1 MSIHCLRFAAFMAS
15 LVCFAS
21 CSSSTRN
28 SARLDDSPVAR
39 PSIYDAWD
47 ARYKYDSGSRKMVPV
62 YNGKVVGKTWSR
74 DADGQ
79 LNYSAYLGRTQDID
93 EDLFPL
99 HLAKLDRKR
108 DKQWEE
114 NKQKRMEDVGTM
126 LRILEEDKKEP
137 MVEIM
142 LEDEEEDEFIPSVF
156 MPSGID
162 MAPADAPSLSPFGE
176 EAESSDNEISPFLP
190 LP

>member
-1 MSIHCLRFAAFMAS
+1 MSIHCLRFAASVAV
-15 LVCFAS
+15 LVFFAS
-21 CSSSTRN
+21 CSYLPRN
-28 SARLDDSPVAR
+28 SARSDDSPFAR

-47 ARYKYDSGSRKMVPV
+47 ARYEYDSGSRKMVPV

-74 DADGQ
+74 DAAGQ
-79 LNYSAYLGRTQDID
+79 LNSSAYLGRTQDID

-99 HLAKLDRKR
+99 HLAKLERKR

-137 MVEIM
+137 LVEIM
-142 LEDEEEDEFIPSVF
+142 LEVEEEDFIPSAF

-162 MAPADAPSLSPFGE
+162 MAPADASSLSPFGE
-176 EAESSDNEISPFLP
+176 EAEASENEISPFLP